1 MVREKQTT
9 CRMFDVRNKFTVT
22 VTGAIVDYFPVPN
35 CYVIACNFMEIFV
48 RDESSFLKCTMTWTN
63 PCKTNERLNAEAKA
77 TVSIRVCS
85 YSNTVCR
92 PLIMWQNR
100 KWIIILHAGNSF
112 YFNHN
117 VIECITWHCHFHAN
131 HMLLLALSL
140 SPTPTFSQSCLRL
153 LYYCGVSCCFPC
165 LFFHRENQFIREIE
179 CRGLHFE
186 CTRLRKKK
194 LHRATIFMKY
204 ATVAENMTRRGKTSH
219 TDRHTHMRCKN
230 NASYNSNDTIGMLFV
245 LSVK

>member
-1 MVREKQTT
+1 MVKEKQTT

-48 RDESSFLKCTMTWTN
+48 RDESSFLKCTMTRTN

-112 YFNHN
+112 YSNHN

-140 SPTPTFSQSCLRL
+140 SYSHFFAVLSSIALLLWSKLLLPLSLFSSRKSIYSWNWMQRSAFWMHT
-153 LYYCGVSCCFPC
+153 SAQK
-165 LFFHRENQFIREIE
+165 NSIE
-179 CRGLHFE
+179 RQYSWNMQLSQKTWHVEERHHTQTGTH
-186 CTRLRKKK
+186 TWDAKIM
-194 LHRATIFMKY
+194 RATI
-204 ATVAENMTRRGKTSH
+204 AMTPLE
-219 TDRHTHMRCKN
+219 CC
-230 NASYNSNDTIGMLFV
+230 LFWV
-245 LSVK
+245 

>member
-77 TVSIRVCS
+77 TVSICVCS

-140 SPTPTFSQSCLRL
+140 SYSHFFAVLSSIALLLWSQLLLPLSLFSS
-153 LYYCGVSCCFPC
+153 
-165 LFFHRENQFIREIE
+165 
-179 CRGLHFE
+179 
-186 CTRLRKKK
+186 RKSIYSWNWMQRSAFWMHTSAQKK

>member
-1 MVREKQTT
+1 
-9 CRMFDVRNKFTVT
+9 
-22 VTGAIVDYFPVPN
+22 
-35 CYVIACNFMEIFV
+35 
-48 RDESSFLKCTMTWTN
+48 MTWTN

-140 SPTPTFSQSCLRL
+140 SYSHFFAVLSSIALLLWSQLLLPLSLFSSRKSIYSWNWMQRSAFWMHT
-153 LYYCGVSCCFPC
+153 SAQK
-165 LFFHRENQFIREIE
+165 NSIE
-179 CRGLHFE
+179 RQYSWNMQLSQKTWHVEERHHTQTGTH
-186 CTRLRKKK
+186 TWDAKIM
-194 LHRATIFMKY
+194 RATI
-204 ATVAENMTRRGKTSH
+204 AMTPLE
-219 TDRHTHMRCKN
+219 CC
-230 NASYNSNDTIGMLFV
+230 LFWV
-245 LSVK
+245 

>member
-92 PLIMWQNR
+92 PLTMWQNR

-117 VIECITWHCHFHAN
+117 VIECITWRCHFHAN
-131 HMLLLALSL
+131 HMLLLALS
-140 SPTPTFSQSCLRL
+140 FL
-153 LYYCGVSCCFPC
+153 LPLFRSLVFDCFIIV
-165 LFFHRENQFIREIE
+165 E
-179 CRGLHFE
+179 
-186 CTRLRKKK
+186 
-194 LHRATIFMKY
+194 
-204 ATVAENMTRRGKTSH
+204 
-219 TDRHTHMRCKN
+219 
-230 NASYNSNDTIGMLFV
+230 
-245 LSVK
+245 

>member
-140 SPTPTFSQSCLRL
+140 SYSHFFAVLSSIALLLWSQLLLPLSLFSSRKSIYSWNWMQRSAFWMHT
-153 LYYCGVSCCFPC
+153 SAQK
-165 LFFHRENQFIREIE
+165 NSIE
-179 CRGLHFE
+179 RQYSWNMQLSQKTWHVEERHHTQTGTH
-186 CTRLRKKK
+186 TWDAKIM
-194 LHRATIFMKY
+194 RATI
-204 ATVAENMTRRGKTSH
+204 AMTPLE
-219 TDRHTHMRCKN
+219 CC
-230 NASYNSNDTIGMLFV
+230 LFWV
-245 LSVK
+245 